1 MFYSKKGGVT
11 MNKKGITTFFSHTFF
26 AAVFL
31 GLCLLFSLKVNAS
44 ETVMIDGVMYYLED
58 YGTAEASIDSV
69 TTRDIPAGS
78 DFSEVTVH
86 NQIVYNG
93 KTYKVTNFEFD
104 PPEDTLE
111 EMILRKTDSNDNRY
125 YPKHLKKLT
134 IEAGID
140 FLDTNFSNYIA
151 LEEVVFEDP
160 KDMENMGLYFYNCP
174 NLKDIYIPA
183 NVDVLP
189 RLRRCP
195 NTTVAFAPDHPKYKV
210 VDGDIYSKNGKILYD
225 VPNGSKNYKVKKTVK
240 KIEYSAF
247 YGNDNIK
254 HIKLPS
260 SVKKVDGFAF
270 GDMKNL
276 KSIKFSKEMIAV
288 RPDIFYRTDK
298 LKTLTFPKNIR
309 KISLF
314 CDGIG
319 LKKLRKIYINA
330 PKLKKIDLADIA
342 DKSKCTIYVKN
353 NTVKNQVKKA
363 GFKGKIVVR

>member
-1 MFYSKKGGVT
+1 
-11 MNKKGITTFFSHTFF
+11 MNKRKATTFFSCTFF
-26 AAVFL
+26 AAVLL
-31 GLCLLFSLKVNAS
+31 GLCLSFSLKVNAQ
-44 ETVMIDGVMYYLED
+44 EEVMIDGVMYYLED
-58 YGTAEASIDSV
+58 DGTAEASIETV
-69 TTRDIPAGS
+69 RPEDIPAGS

-86 NQIVYNG
+86 NQVVYNG
-93 KTYKVTNFEFD
+93 KTYTVRGFD
-104 PPEDTLE
+104 PYRSEVDLE
-111 EMILRKTDSNDNRY
+111 HTIIRKYPDDKQY
-125 YPKHLKKLT
+125 YRKHLRKLT
-134 IEAGID
+134 IESGI
-140 FLDTNFSNYIA
+140 FPLRTSFANYLA

-160 KDMENMGLYFYNCP
+160 KDMEYMGLNFYNCP

-210 VDGDIYSKNGKILYD
+210 VNGDIYSKNGKILYD
-225 VPNGSKNYKVKKTVK
+225 VPNGSKNYKVRKNVK
-240 KIEYSAF
+240 KIWYSAF

-260 SVKKVDGFAF
+260 SVKKVAGFVF

-276 KSIKFSKEMIAV
+276 KSIKFSKKMKAI
-288 RPDIFYRTDK
+288 PSDIFYRTDK

-314 CDGIG
+314 CDAIG
-319 LKKLRKIYINA
+319 LKKLKKIYINA

-363 GFKGKIVVR
+363 GFKGRIVVR

>member
-1 MFYSKKGGVT
+1 
-11 MNKKGITTFFSHTFF
+11 MNKKGITTFFSYTFF
-26 AAVFL
+26 AAVFFS
-31 GLCLLFSLKVNAS
+31 LCLLFSLKVNAT
-44 ETVMIDGVMYYLED
+44 ETVMIDGVKYYLED

-69 TTRDIPAGS
+69 TTEDIPAGS

-93 KTYKVTNFEFD
+93 KTYKVTKFEFD
-104 PPEDTLE
+104 PPEDPRE
-111 EMILRKTDSNDNRY
+111 ETIDRNGSSDFWY
-125 YPKHLKKLT
+125 HWKHLRKLT
-134 IEAGID
+134 IESGID
-140 FLDTNFSNYIA
+140 ILRAIFPNYIA

-160 KDMENMGLYFYNCP
+160 KDMEKMGKLYFYNCP

-183 NVDVLP
+183 NVDALP
-189 RLRRCP
+189 MLRRCP
-195 NTTVAFAPDHPKYKV
+195 NTTVTFAPDHPKYKV

-240 KIEYSAF
+240 KIEYGAF

-260 SVKKVDGFAF
+260 SVKKVGGYAF

-276 KSIKFSKEMIAV
+276 KSIKFSKNMKAAA
-288 RPDIFYRTDK
+288 PFLFYRTDK

-309 KISLF
+309 KISPY
-314 CDGIG
+314 CDAIG

>member
-1 MFYSKKGGVT
+1 MKKHLS
-11 MNKKGITTFFSHTFF
+11 TFFSYTFF

-31 GLCLLFSLKVNAS
+31 CLCLSFSMKANAEDS
-44 ETVMIDGVMYYLED
+44 AIEKAKLSTEGVVIDGVRYYLDTD
-58 YGTAEASIDSV
+58 YGTAEATIE
-69 TTRDIPAGS
+69 TTITPESSDGS
-78 DFSEVTVH
+78 DISEVTVH
-86 NQIVYNG
+86 NQITYDG
-93 KTYKVTNFEFD
+93 KTYTVRNFDISHDVNSEVEGMIIRE
-104 PPEDTLE
+104 PSTLWYHQ
-111 EMILRKTDSNDNRY
+111 KY
-125 YPKHLKKLT
+125 LKRLT
-134 IEAGID
+134 IESGI
-140 FLDTNFSNYIA
+140 FTLNIGFSNYMS
-151 LEEVVFEDP
+151 LEEVIFEDP
-160 KDMENMGLYFYNCP
+160 KDMERCGLYFYNCP

>member
-1 MFYSKKGGVT
+1 
-11 MNKKGITTFFSHTFF
+11 MNKKGITTFFSYTFF

-31 GLCLLFSLKVNAS
+31 GLCLLFSLKVNAT
-44 ETVMIDGVMYYLED
+44 ETVMIGGVEYYLED
-58 YGTAEASIDSV
+58 NGTAEAYISTVS
-69 TTRDIPAGS
+69 TGDIPAGS
-78 DFSEVTVH
+78 DYSEVTVH

-93 KTYKVTNFEFD
+93 KTYKVTNFESDLED
-104 PPEDTLE
+104 PLD
-111 EMILRKTDSNDNRY
+111 EMIVRRGSNNIWY
-125 YPKHLKKLT
+125 HWKHLKKLT
-134 IEAGID
+134 IEEGID
-140 FLDTNFSNYIA
+140 VLYAIFPNYIA

-160 KDMENMGLYFYNCP
+160 KDMEKIGRLYFYNCP

-183 NVDVLP
+183 NIDVLP
-189 RLRRCP
+189 MLRRCP
-195 NTTVAFAPDHPKYKV
+195 DTTVTFAPDHPKYKV
-210 VDGDIYSKNGKILYD
+210 AGGDIYSKNGKILYD

-240 KIEYSAF
+240 KIEYGAF

-260 SVKKVDGFAF
+260 SVKKVSGYAF

-276 KSIKFSKEMIAV
+276 KSIKFSKNMKTI
-288 RPDIFYRTDK
+288 DSYLFYRTDK

-309 KISLF
+309 KISLY

-319 LKKLRKIYINA
+319 LKKLRKIYIKA

-342 DKSKCTIYVKN
+342 GKSKCTIYVKN

-363 GFKGKIVVR
+363 GFKGKIAVK